1 MTTMHHLQLDGIWKA
16 YPRWTAGPRT
26 LRGMVGRRVP
36 LLVRNADTRW
46 VLKDVSLDV
55 ERGESVGLI
64 GANGAGK
71 STLLRLAAGLGRPT
85 RGSVR
90 RPSNTVSVL
99 SFDNW
104 FDFNLTGRENAQTA
118 LIVAGWSA
126 KEATALI
133 PSVMDFAELEGF
145 AEAPMRTYSEGM
157 KLRLAFGVV
166 AQMEPDLLL
175 VDEVISVGDVRFQ
188 AKCMNRIREMRARG
202 ATLVLASHHL
212 VDVQE
217 QCDRAL
223 WLQAGGVRAA
233 GDPATVI
240 AEYTGAMQSE
250 TLARTPAPTT
260 GGGGDLELRRNRLG
274 SQELTVEDVALTPA
288 AEVRS
293 GDALTVALELRP
305 HAGPVANPVV
315 GVTIHRAADGVVC
328 YDASSE
334 SDGLAIGEVSEPV
347 RVALHFDRLD
357 LVPGDYVLDVG
368 AYRED
373 WEFAYDFHWQ
383 AYPLRVTG
391 PGGDG
396 GVFRPPRTWR
406 ISR

>member
-1 MTTMHHLQLDGIWKA
+1 MTAAPHLQLDGIWKA
-16 YPRWTAGPRT
+16 YPRWTAGSRT
-26 LRGMVGRRVP
+26 LRGLVGRRMP
-36 LLVRNADTRW
+36 LLVRNLDTRW
-46 VLKDVSLDV
+46 ALKDVSLDV

-71 STLLRLAAGLGRPT
+71 STLLRLAAGLGRPS
-85 RGSVR
+85 RGTVR
-90 RPSNTVSVL
+90 RPENTVSVL

-126 KEATALI
+126 REAGELI
-133 PSVMDFAELEGF
+133 PAVLEFAELEGF

-175 VDEVISVGDVRFQ
+175 VDEIISVGDLRFQ
-188 AKCMNRIREMRARG
+188 AKCMNRIREMRDRG

-212 VDVQE
+212 VQIRE
-217 QCDRAL
+217 ECDRAL
-223 WLQAGGVRAA
+223 WLQAGGVRAW

-240 AEYTGAMQSE
+240 DEYSSAMQSE
-250 TLARTPAPTT
+250 TLARTPPPVPEA
-260 GGGGDLELRRNRLG
+260 GGDLELRRNRLG
-274 SQELTVEDVALTPA
+274 SQELTVENVTLTPS
-288 AEVRS
+288 AEVGS
-293 GDALTVALELRP
+293 GEALTVLLELRP
-305 HAGPVANPVV
+305 NPGPVASPVV
-315 GVTIHRAADGVVC
+315 GVTIHRVADGVVC

-334 SDGLAIGEVSEPV
+334 ADGLVIGTVSEPV
-347 RVALHFDRLD
+347 RVAVHFDRLD

-368 AYRED
+368 AYRGD
-373 WEFAYDFHWQ
+373 WDFAYDFHWQ

-391 PGGDG
+391 SGGDG
-396 GVFRPPRTWR
+396 GVFRPPHTWSV
-406 ISR
+406 SR